1 MSSED
6 EIMDKKKKLLIFAAA
21 AVALNIVMNL
31 LGNHLETEY
40 YTVSSAK
47 VDKPVRIAFISDLH
61 NCKYGGKDNSKLWE
75 AVQEAE
81 PDIVIFGG
89 DVIDFH
95 GGTTTALRLMG
106 KASEKYPCTYSP
118 GNHEYMR
125 DNYERFFSAVRS
137 AGGKASI
144 GVTEGSSDDTIANGQ
159 AVRVCGVSDAEGR
172 PDKLENCYISLD
184 KPFRYET
191 ERPETYNILLLH
203 QPEQLDT
210 VTKERANYDKGFD
223 LVLSGHAHGGQ
234 WRIPKLLEQGLYAPD
249 QGIFP
254 DFTNGERSYGGTV
267 QIVSRGLAK
276 PPRMIFIPRIFNRP
290 ELLVIDIV
298 PAEQ

>member
-1 MSSED
+1 
-6 EIMDKKKKLLIFAAA
+6 MDKKKKILIYTAAA
-21 AVALNIVMNL
+21 AVSLNIVMNL

-40 YTVSSAK
+40 YTVNS
-47 VDKPVRIAFISDLH
+47 DKIDSPFRIVFISDLH
-61 NCKYGGKDNSKLWE
+61 NCKYGGKDNKKLWDMI
-75 AVQEAE
+75 QTAE
-81 PDIVIFGG
+81 PDIVLFGG

-106 KASEKYPCTYSP
+106 KASESYPCTYSP

-125 DNYERFFSAVRS
+125 DDYERFFSAVRS

-144 GVTEGSSDDTIANGQ
+144 GVAEGSSDDIIANGQ
-159 AVRVCGVSDAEGR
+159 AVRVCGVSDASGR
-172 PDKLENCYISLD
+172 YDKLVKCCECLD
-184 KPFRYET
+184 KPFMYET
-191 ERPETYNILLLH
+191 DSPETYNILLLH
-203 QPEQLDT
+203 QPEQLED
-210 VTKERANYDKGFD
+210 VTSETASRQNNFD

-254 DFTNGERSYGGTV
+254 EFTGGQRNSGATV

-276 PPRMIFIPRIFNRP
+276 PLRMIFIPRIFNRP
-290 ELLVIDIV
+290 EVSVIDV
-298 PAEQ
+298 KPSGQ